1 MGGGRG
7 AQGGTVLLKMLPV
20 NMLGRWPE
28 SYHVVDVRDRYLGIV
43 AGQIQSREFWGFEP
57 RKLL

>member
-1 MGGGRG
+1 M
-7 AQGGTVLLKMLPV
+7 LLKMLPV

>member
-1 MGGGRG
+1 
-7 AQGGTVLLKMLPV
+7 
-20 NMLGRWPE
+20 MLGRWPE

-57 RKLL
+57 RKLLWKVLGITQVLCEAWS